1 MVKIFTIVKN
11 KLVVTREQKY
21 REQILRKD
29 SIRIDSIRFCL
40 RSDTLSNRFYRQEFS
55 ENVSQARL
63 RTIRHSVAMIEID
76 WREFKDIIAS
86 AIY

>member
-1 MVKIFTIVKN
+1 MIKIFIIVKN
-11 KLVVTREQKY
+11 KWVVTREQKY

-29 SIRIDSIRFCL
+29 SIRIAFVYGMVR
-40 RSDTLSNRFYRQEFS
+40 LSNRFYRQEFS